1 MHSVLLFGVMLICA
15 SQIVFVLL
23 RVDEPATKYP
33 GVQQEETAVQELI
46 EGKLCPWSLL
56 FTQSCSY

>member
-46 EGKLCPWSLL
+46 EGKLCP
-56 FTQSCSY
+56 